1 MLKEKSIKTMNNYSN
16 VILKAWLAFEV
27 SLIKIDLKLIIIFI
41 YFKIHFIY
49 FFIILF
55 INIRYNLKICIFLIS
70 FNK

>member
-49 FFIILF
+49 FLFYFIL
-55 INIRYNLKICIFLIS
+55 
-70 FNK
+70 